1 MTCYK
6 KYDIMSYNKA
16 KEVIELKITVVKEKT
31 CIFEEEYE
39 LDENLREQFEN
50 LDSKYS
56 RLDFVQENG
65 NLISEEIVDVNGDET
80 LQLISDK
87 DNDIF

>member
-1 MTCYK
+1 
-6 KYDIMSYNKA
+6 MSYNKA
-16 KEVIELKITVVKEKT
+16 KEVITLKITVVKEKT

-50 LDSKYS
+50 LGKYG

-65 NLISEEIVDVNGDET
+65 NLISRC
-80 LQLISDK
+80 
-87 DNDIF
+87 